1 MKNCLI
7 NKNNN
12 NYKKQFKFAD
22 LYQLCRECFVCN
34 KMLVK
39 NDKKKN
45 TVIIQNG
52 QMPLY
57 I

>member
-22 LYQLCRECFVCN
+22 LYQLCRGCFVCN